1 VEDRE
6 WPAYMAEFIGT
17 FLLVFFVCT
26 IVSINSAGGIG
37 VTDFAVIGLLHAFIL
52 AMLVYTLGGTSGA
65 HFNPAVTTT
74 LLALRKIKP
83 GDALVYVLVQLS
95 GGVAGALVCKALV
108 TDAGR
113 GVHYGAVSV
122 SQIVHG
128 HALPGLIA
136 EILGTFV
143 LMWAI
148 MGVAVNPRGQRD
160 WAGLVI
166 GITLGFAVMA
176 FAPIS
181 GAGLN
186 PARWFGPAVVGN
198 EWGTWL
204 IYIVGP
210 IIGGLLAGFV
220 YDRVVI
226 APANRVT
233 DRPIDTLG

>member
-6 WPAYMAEFIGT
+6 WPAYVAEFLGT
-17 FLLVFFVCT
+17 FLLVFFICA

-37 VTDFAVIGLLHAFIL
+37 VTDFAVIGLLHAFVL
-52 AMLVYTLGGTSGA
+52 AMLVYALGGASGA

-83 GDALVYVLVQLS
+83 ADALVYVLVQLS
-95 GGVAGALVCKALV
+95 GGVAGALVCKALL
-108 TDAGR
+108 TDAGK
-113 GVHYGAVSV
+113 GVHYGAASV
-122 SQIVHG
+122 SQIVHH
-128 HALPGLIA
+128 HALPGLLA
-136 EILGTFV
+136 EVLGTFV
-143 LMWAI
+143 LMFAI
-148 MGVAVNPRGQRD
+148 MAVAVNPRGQRD

-176 FAPIS
+176 FAPVS

-204 IYIVGP
+204 IYIIGP
-210 IIGGLLAGFV
+210 LAGALLAGLV
-220 YDRVVI
+220 YDYVVI
-226 APANRVT
+226 RPEDKVAK
-233 DRPIDTLG
+233 RPIDTLG

>member
-1 VEDRE
+1 MEDRE
-6 WPAYMAEFIGT
+6 WPAYVAEFIGT
-17 FLLVFFVCT
+17 FLLVFFICA

-37 VTDFAVIGLLHAFIL
+37 VTDYAVIGLLHAFVL
-52 AMLVYTLGGTSGA
+52 AMLVYALGGASGA

-74 LLALRKIKP
+74 LMALRKIKP

-95 GGVAGALVCKALV
+95 GGVAGALVCKALL

-113 GVHYGAVSV
+113 GVHYGATGV

-128 HALPGLIA
+128 HALPGLLA

-143 LMWAI
+143 LMFAI
-148 MGVAVNPRGQRD
+148 MACAVNPRGQRD

-166 GITLGFAVMA
+166 GISLGFAVMT
-176 FAPIS
+176 FGPVS
-181 GAGLN
+181 GGSLN
-186 PARWFGPAVVGN
+186 PARWFGPAVVGS
-198 EWGTWL
+198 EFTDFW

-210 IIGGLLAGFV
+210 IVGALLAGLV

-226 APANRVT
+226 KPEDKAT
-233 DRPIDTLG
+233 ERPIDTLG